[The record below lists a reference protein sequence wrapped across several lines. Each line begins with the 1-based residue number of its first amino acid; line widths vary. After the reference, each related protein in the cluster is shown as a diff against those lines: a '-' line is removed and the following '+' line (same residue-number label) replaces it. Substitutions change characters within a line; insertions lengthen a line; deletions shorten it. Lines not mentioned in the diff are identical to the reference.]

1 MAGAEKW
8 TLSVL
13 ERQKPARRRQ
23 SSVGKTM
30 RNLLLGLALIALAAC
45 GKADGSDTGG
55 VLFPL
60 LASALAVPLRLADR
74 QGRLRQNHWGIRY
87 MRGIAGQ
94 KQVEKALR
102 ESEAKFRRYRGHG

>member
-60 LASALAVPLRLADR
+60 LASALALLSALP
-74 QGRLRQNHWGIRY
+74 
-87 MRGIAGQ
+87 IAKGACG
-94 KQVEKALR
+94 KITGA
-102 ESEAKFRRYRGHG
+102 SAI